1 MVHLTCPPRTDP
13 HLGGRSIFR
22 NPKAKLVGSSTF
34 DILQT
39 RHQRCEYTPGVG
51 LAAPGNSDRL
61 AAEMPTRQ
69 SVRKTASMLVL
80 ACISAGC
87 TTVSVTATRSEVQ
100 ARDPQPSTHHIRL
113 IDDEVPDRP
122 HKVIG
127 TVRAKVK
134 LSPYLTNVWP
144 EDKIVKRLKTEAR
157 KIGGDALINLTTT
170 PVRGGGVY
178 LDPTSGFGQVNTQ
191 LWTASV
197 IVWLD

>member
-1 MVHLTCPPRTDP
+1 MWNGTSGDTSIRFSEDDLFEILT
-13 HLGGRSIFR
+13 
-22 NPKAKLVGSSTF
+22 N
-34 DILQT
+34 Q
-39 RHQRCEYTPGVG
+39 
-51 LAAPGNSDRL
+51 GNRDRL

-69 SVRKTASMLVL
+69 IVRETASMLVL

-100 ARDPQPSTHHIRL
+100 ARDPHPSTHHIRI

-127 TVRAKVK
+127 TVRARVK
-134 LSPYLTNVWP
+134 LSRYTTNVWS
-144 EDKIVKRLKTEAR
+144 EDKFVERLKTKAR
-157 KIGGDALINLTTT
+157 KLGGDALIYLTTT
-170 PVRGGGVY
+170 PVGGGGAWVY
-178 LDPTSGFGQVNTQ
+178 PTGTIGQVNSQ